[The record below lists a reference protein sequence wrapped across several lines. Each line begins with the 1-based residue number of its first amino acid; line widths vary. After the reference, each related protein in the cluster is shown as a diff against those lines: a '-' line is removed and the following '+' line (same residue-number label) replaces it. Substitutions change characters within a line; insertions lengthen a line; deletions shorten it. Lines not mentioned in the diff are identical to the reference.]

1 MGAEPTGCH
10 LHYTFNAGNAGAIA
24 DDFSIIMFA
33 LTTKRGVAQVVLSVL
48 AVLLGSCGYNRFGE
62 LPDAPERALRPNVT
76 LSAVARFY
84 AEGGHDLP
92 DGTVVGGRVTTS
104 DSAGNIYKMV
114 VIQQGETPLALLTGT
129 YDTYSAWQPGT
140 TVAVRLDGLRVG
152 EWEGML
158 AVGAPEPNYTTGID
172 YIASEA
178 VLQRIVA
185 RTDSSFIAPV
195 DTLRVTVPEVSEAL
209 AGRLVR
215 VTGGRFLKGGVA
227 TWSGEQSYV
236 GADGN
241 RLQVYTSPYA
251 TFADYLLP
259 EGEVELVGIVTVY
272 REVVQLKISSTR
284 DVFPVTQSQQA
295 GSPI

>member
-1 MGAEPTGCH
+1 M
-10 LHYTFNAGNAGAIA
+10 
-24 DDFSIIMFA
+24 IMFSSA
-33 LTTKRGVAQVVLSVL
+33 TKSGIAQVVLFVL
-48 AVLLGSCGYNRFGE
+48 AVLLGNCGYNRFGE
-62 LPDAPERALRPNVT
+62 LPDAPETVLRPNAT
-76 LSAVARFY
+76 LAAVARFY

-114 VIQQGETPLALLTGT
+114 VIQQGETPLAILTGT

-158 AVGAPEPNYTTGID
+158 AVGAPEPNYATGID

-178 VLQRIVA
+178 VLQRIVT
-185 RTDSSFIAPV
+185 RTDPTLIAPV
-195 DTLRVTVPEVSEAL
+195 DTLHVSVVEVSEAL

-215 VTGGRFLKGGVA
+215 VSGGSFSKGGVA

-236 GADGN
+236 GADGS

-259 EGEVELVGIVTVY
+259 EGTVELVGIVTVY

-284 DVFPVTQSQQA
+284 DVFPATH
-295 GSPI
+295 